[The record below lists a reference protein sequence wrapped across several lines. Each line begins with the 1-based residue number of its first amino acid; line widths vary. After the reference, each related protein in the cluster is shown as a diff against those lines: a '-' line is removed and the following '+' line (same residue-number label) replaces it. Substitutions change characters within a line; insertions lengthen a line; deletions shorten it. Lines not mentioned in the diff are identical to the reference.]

1 MCKQL
6 VILLILLSNWSYY
19 LYILILENYKRTHTT
34 GRQVLLAAVCCVVN
48 PQVISFVILLFQW
61 ISDCLIFSCISDWLL
76 LVSFIQISFFF
87 TLAFFNPVWW
97 VLPSNFFNR
106 CHFALRV
113 QDLWR
118 GISSPYKSSS
128 ISLASLENWF
138 AFAICLSLFLLSR
151 RNGDLGLSDRSR
163 FIQGCHYFSSLVD
176 SAMLQYAVTTRKHCS
191 LPQLW
196 YLPELLLLGLLN

>member
-1 MCKQL
+1 MSVCA
-6 VILLILLSNWSYY
+6 SNWSY
-19 LYILILENYKRTHTT
+19 LLILENYKRTHTT
-34 GRQVLLAAVCCVVN
+34 WRQVLRAAVCCVVN

-61 ISDCLIFSCISDWLL
+61 ISNCLIFSCISDWLL
-76 LVSFIQISFFF
+76 LVSFIQILFFF

-97 VLPSNFFNR
+97 VLPSNR

-151 RNGDLGLSDRSR
+151 RNGDLGLADWSQ
-163 FIQGCHYFSSLVD
+163 FIQCCHYFSSLVD
-176 SAMLQYAVTTRKHCS
+176 SAMLQYAVTTRRHCS